1 MKREALAEKI
11 MVLGVDGMDPRLT
24 SKFVKEGKMPNVKK
38 LMERGAC
45 REDLVLLGANP
56 TVTPPMWTTLATGAY
71 PMTHGITG
79 FYRHSHDELDVMQY
93 NLDSRHCQAEPLW
106 NVFAEEAN
114 RKTLVW
120 HWPGSSWPPTSESPN
135 LYVVDGT
142 SPGSVGMG
150 TNQVESEFI
159 LGASETVKE
168 VTYLNRVTG
177 DVSAPCVITD
187 LQATKGD
194 AFDLEAAMTAPDI
207 HVLLL
212 GEGEGSKSGD
222 LPIDIVQS
230 PIKPASGWAEAP
242 EKAKEFTMLLS
253 SGFLRRPCQ
262 IWVNEAGVYDR
273 VAVYHSKKD
282 AEPIAILEIG
292 KLTPYVHDI
301 ALRDDKEYDVVRN
314 IKLLRLKEDGSE
326 LKMWVSA
333 AMDIHNDAIF
343 HPKALY
349 QRIVNNVGYPVPT
362 TQIGEHDADLVTE
375 CTLDNWNMI
384 ADWQAKCIN
393 YLIENEGIEI
403 VFSHFHNVD
412 LEMHKFV
419 RFLVDKG
426 QNKQPEAVYEKFV
439 EDVYLQTDY
448 YIGQFMHLLDE
459 GWTVLL
465 VSDHAQVCPVNLPT
479 YLGDI
484 LGVNVR
490 IMQELGFTALKT
502 DENGNELREIDWS
515 KTKAIAIRENDIYI
529 NVKGRDKYGIVE
541 PEDQYEVEEEVM
553 TALYGYKHPETGKR
567 VVALAL
573 RNKDAA
579 LLGLGGPECG
589 DIIYFTAEGYN
600 YDHADSLSTTLGAKD
615 TSVSPIFIAAGPG
628 IKAGYRVTRML
639 RQVDVAPTVAV
650 LGGVRMP
657 KECEGAPMYQI
668 LTEAF

>member
-79 FYRHSHDELDVMQY
+79 FYRHSHEELDVMQY
-93 NLDSRHCQAEPLW
+93 NLDSRLCQAEPLW
-106 NVFAEEAN
+106 NVFAEEAGK
-114 RKTLVW
+114 KTLVW
-120 HWPGSSWPPTSESPN
+120 HWPGSSWPPTSQNPN

-150 TNQVESEFI
+150 TNQVESEFV
-159 LGASETVKE
+159 LGASTAVQE

-187 LQATKGD
+187 LQATKEG
-194 AFDLEAAMTAPDI
+194 AFDLEAAMTSPDI
-207 HVLLL
+207 RVLLM
-212 GEGEGSKSGD
+212 GEGEGSKGME
-222 LPIDIVQS
+222 LPVDVVQS
-230 PIKPASGWAEAP
+230 PIKPAQGWLDAP
-242 EKAKEFTMLLS
+242 ADAKEFTMLMS

-262 IWVNEAGVYDR
+262 IWANEAGVYDR
-273 VAVYHSKKD
+273 VAIFRSKKE
-282 AEPIAILEIG
+282 AEPIVVLEIG
-292 KLTPYVHDI
+292 KLAVYVHDI

-326 LKMWVSA
+326 LKMWISA
-333 AMDIHNDAIF
+333 AMDIHNDAVF

-349 QRIVNNVGYPVPT
+349 QRIVDNIGYPVPT
-362 TQIGEHDADLVTE
+362 TQIGEHDIDLVTE
-375 CTLDNWNMI
+375 CTLDNWYMI
-384 ADWQAKCIN
+384 ADWQAKSIN

-403 VFSHFHNVD
+403 IFSHFHNVD

-419 RFLVDKG
+419 HFLIDKG
-426 QNKQPEAVYEKFV
+426 QNKQPESVYEKFV

-459 GWTVLL
+459 GWAILL
-465 VSDHAQVCPVNLPT
+465 VSDHAQVCPAHIPPC
-479 YLGDI
+479 LGDI

-490 IMQELGFTALKT
+490 VMQELGFTVLKT
-502 DENGNELREIDWS
+502 DDEGNELREIDWS

-529 NVKGRDKYGIVE
+529 NVKGRDKYGIVD

-553 TALYGYKHPETGKR
+553 TALYGYKHPDTGKR

-579 LLGLGGPECG
+579 LLGMGGPECG

-600 YDHADSLSTTLGAKD
+600 YDHADSLSTTLGEKD
-615 TSVSPIFIAAGPG
+615 TSVSPIFIGAGPG
-628 IKAGYRVTRML
+628 IKEGYKATRML
-639 RQVDVAPTVAV
+639 RQVDVAPTMAV

-657 KECEGAPMYQI
+657 NECEGAPMYQI
-668 LTEAF
+668 LTETF